1 MRVADERCV
10 SALPCLDSRLATP
23 NASTPWTPQL
33 DTLTPQYAETLGHV
47 GRMQMGMCSGLM
59 GGMTAAGA
67 VLGLVCLGFFL
78 PVTGAY
84 PLYAMALVM

>member
-1 MRVADERCV
+1 VC
-10 SALPCLDSRLATP
+10 LPCLASKSRNPQRIDTL
-23 NASTPWTPQL
+23 TPQL
-33 DTLTPQYAETLGHV
+33 DTLTPPYAGTLGHV

-84 PLYAMALVM
+84 PLYAAALVM